1 MRWSITSTMQSCIDT
16 RMMSLS
22 RRCKEL
28 CGMSRHSRME
38 TWKGETSWWT
48 WKGSAI
54 TSASSSATKVRL
66 VISTLVMHDELAQER
81 KAGVQSLADDLRS
94 SSWTAVRY
102 KYNRGVVFDGDLP
115 HLATK
120 IERLDSSKRRVI
132 LSAVRLA
139 NAIPAPEH
147 SDAFNRTIKLYQT
160 IGNVNRP
167 AEGTDEADS
176 DRCYEEPRSGQ
187 TNRFGCEEG

>member
-1 MRWSITSTMQSCIDT
+1 
-16 RMMSLS
+16 
-22 RRCKEL
+22 
-28 CGMSRHSRME
+28 
-38 TWKGETSWWT
+38 
-48 WKGSAI
+48 
-54 TSASSSATKVRL
+54 
-66 VISTLVMHDELAQER
+66 MHDELAQER

-132 LSAVRLA
+132 LGFNCFSSQTSECNLR
-139 NAIPAPEH
+139 APEH

-167 AEGTDEADS
+167 TEGTDE
-176 DRCYEEPRSGQ
+176 PRRS
-187 TNRFGCEEG
+187 